1 MQYNIIP
8 PWLAFDLIKQKCMQM
23 HIVYSLHLSDM
34 MIGNDIEPS
43 LSLCIIKVKRT
54 IFKRKLPDWD
64 WDYELVKR

>member
-1 MQYNIIP
+1 
-8 PWLAFDLIKQKCMQM
+8 
-23 HIVYSLHLSDM
+23 M

-64 WDYELVKR
+64 WDYELVKRKVRDLDPVLPRQCPP